1 MRSSISKNDVTCNHM
16 RYMLDSELFFQLD
29 KKLDCRKIEG
39 VLDAKIDI
47 RLEDEFHN
55 IKAQLDQL
63 TR

>member
-1 MRSSISKNDVTCNHM
+1 M